1 MTVDERTRRLVHE
14 WAASAAGPD
23 VADALMAMLPP
34 FSTEAIATG
43 ADLERMAAGLRGEM
57 SELRGELRGEMSEL
71 RGEMAGLQGEMAGLR
86 GEMAQLDAGLR
97 GEMVTLSARIDGLL
111 PRQLLADVPLAF
123 AVAGLVLAAA
133 KLA

>member
-34 FSTEAIATG
+34 LSTEEIATG

-57 SELRGELRGEMSEL
+57 SELRGEIAQLDAGLRGEMSEL
-71 RGEMAGLQGEMAGLR
+71 RGEMR
-86 GEMAQLDAGLR
+86 GM
-97 GEMVTLSARIDGLL
+97 L
-111 PRQLLADVPLAF
+111 PRLYAANLLGMIG
-123 AVAGLVLAAA
+123 VAGLVLAAA
-133 KLA
+133 RIP